1 MTTPKEPNSNPGAT
15 PSMRKPFVGPAA
27 GVPAVLHSLR
37 YAKDQMG
44 VGRSAKT
51 LLKVNQPSGFDC
63 PGCAWPE
70 PHERSLAEFCENGAR
85 AVAHEATNRVLG
97 ADFFAKWSL
106 AELQE
111 KSDYWLEQQGR
122 LTVPLHKAAGA
133 THYEPIEWDDAL
145 AKVANV
151 LQAMSDPNEAV
162 FYTSGRTSNEA
173 AFLYQL
179 FVRQL
184 GTNNFPDCSNM
195 CHESSGT
202 GLSKVIGI
210 GKGTVGLPDFEKADL
225 IFVVGQNPGTNHP
238 RMLRT
243 LAEARARGAH
253 VVSINPIRER
263 ALERFADP
271 QTVRGVAM
279 GGAEVS
285 SHYLQVKVGGDIA
298 LFKGIMKGVLQ
309 REHEDGGSV
318 LDHDFIREHTA
329 GFDSF
334 REALAAI
341 SWEQIESDSG
351 ISRGTIEE
359 MADLYCRS
367 EAVIACWAMGLT
379 QHKHGV
385 ANIREVVNLL
395 LLRGNLGRAGAG
407 VCPVRGHSNVQGDRT
422 MGIWERPSEAF
433 LERLEKTY
441 SLSVPRAHGYDTVA
455 AIRAMEEGRVS
466 VFFCLGGNFARAT
479 PDTARTA
486 RAISQVGLTV
496 QVSTKLN
503 RSHLDVGK
511 EALVLPCLGRTE
523 LDEQAQGKQFVT
535 VENSMG
541 IVHRSQGALPP
552 AGKQLRSE
560 PWIVA
565 QLAQKTLGDKA
576 VVDFV
581 HLVENYDRIRDEI
594 AKAIAGFDD
603 MNRRVRQKNGF
614 LLPNPVRERVW
625 RTANEKANFTVQS
638 LPDFGQ
644 AKDELILMTLRSHDQ
659 YNTTLYGLDDRYR
672 GVYGRRDVL
681 FLSPEEM
688 KARALQEGQLVDVTS
703 RFQNDTRA
711 IRGFFRVTPLEMPPG
726 CAAAYFP
733 EANELVHRDSVAD
746 ESHTP
751 TSKSVIIRVQ
761 ASREALEGGSET
773 DSRS

>member
-1 MTTPKEPNSNPGAT
+1 MTTPKEPNPKSSAT
-15 PSMRKPFVGPAA
+15 HSMRKPFVGAAA

-44 VGRSAKT
+44 WVRSAKT

-85 AVAHEATNRVLG
+85 AVAHEATSRVLG

-106 AELQE
+106 AELQQQ
-111 KSDYWLEQQGR
+111 SDYWLEQQGR
-122 LTVPLHKAAGA
+122 LTLPLYKAAGA
-133 THYEPIEWDDAL
+133 THYEPMEWDDAL
-145 AKVANV
+145 DKIANA
-151 LQAMSDPNEAV
+151 LNALADPNEAV

-202 GLSKVIGI
+202 GLSSVIGI
-210 GKGTVGLPDFEKADL
+210 GKGTVGLADFEKADL
-225 IFVVGQNPGTNHP
+225 IFVIGQNPGTNHP

-253 VVSINPIRER
+253 VVSINPLRER

-271 QTVRGVAM
+271 QTVRGVAL

-285 SHYLQVKVGGDIA
+285 SHYLQVKVGGDVA
-298 LFKGIMKGVLQ
+298 LLKGIMKAVLQ
-309 REHEDGGSV
+309 RESSAQGTI

-329 GFDSF
+329 GFESF
-334 REALAAI
+334 CEAIESI
-341 SWEQIESDSG
+341 SWEQIVSDSG
-351 ISRGTIEE
+351 IPRETIEE
-359 MADLYCRS
+359 MADLYCR
-367 EAVIACWAMGLT
+367 AKGVIACWAMGLT

-433 LERLEKTY
+433 LERLAQTY
-441 SLSVPRAHGYDTVA
+441 DFSVPRAHGYDTVA
-455 AIRAMEEGRVS
+455 AIRAMDEGKVA

-479 PDTARTA
+479 PDTNRTA
-486 RAISQVGLTV
+486 AALAKVKLSV

-503 RSHLDVGK
+503 RSHLDVGH

-523 LDEQAQGKQFVT
+523 LDVQAAGKQFVT

-541 IVHRSQGALPP
+541 IVHRSQGSLPP
-552 AGKQLRSE
+552 AGPQLRSE

-565 QLAQKTLGDKA
+565 NLADKTLGDKA
-576 VVDFV
+576 AVDFI
-581 HLVENYDRIRDEI
+581 HLVEDYDRIRDEI
-594 AKAIAGFDD
+594 AKAIAGFTD
-603 MNRRVRQKNGF
+603 MNRKVREKNGF

-625 RTANEKANFTVQS
+625 RTANEKANFTVQT
-638 LPDFGQ
+638 LPRFEHES
-644 AKDELILMTLRSHDQ
+644 DELILMTLRSHDQ

-688 KARALQEGQLVDVTS
+688 KARDLREGQLVDVTS
-703 RFQNDTRA
+703 RFRNETRSVH
-711 IRGFFRVTPLEMPPG
+711 GFFRVTPLEMPRG

-761 ASREALEGGSET
+761 ASHEALDGASEK